1 MAQSARPYKD
11 SAESALTVDEDCLPP
26 VDSLRQIVL
35 NLTTSSALNVYV
47 RLRPR
52 VGGKPFSNP
61 AIKPRSDTT
70 VETTTATA
78 EHQQQKRF
86 SFTKV
91 FTELTGQSQVFEEA
105 MRSPLDA
112 FVEGKNVLLFAYGP
126 TASGKTHT
134 MQGPLKDPGIVPR
147 TLDRLFKLLGSQ
159 VCKGAPVRPDC
170 FEDVVPLNSEEEAAV
185 LALKQELLAERG
197 ARSAADF
204 STFHLPPGGDSQ
216 DSLLASRFSDE
227 SSTSSG
233 LEVMVWLSFYE
244 IYNEGLYDL
253 LVSAAPANKKV
264 RGGRRTLLKLGED
277 RSKRSFVRG
286 LVEVPVHN
294 ADEAHRLLCLARHN
308 QSIAETSLNRSSSR
322 SHCVFTVRLVC
333 SVGGEWRVSTLML
346 CDLAGSERPSKTG
359 AGGPRLR
366 EAGRINTSLMVLSR
380 CLEGLRH
387 NRDSSAKK
395 APVPFRES
403 KLTQVMQAYFTTG
416 GHVSLVVNISPSL
429 SMLEESLNALKFSA
443 VACEVVPLQLE
454 TRHER
459 CHRAVRRLTK
469 VWQRT
474 SRGDG
479 RPDPDQVSPSSTS
492 ADDDYDDAP
501 MDAADVEELFD
512 TVSALQLE
520 LASTQERL
528 KHCERMANA
537 YQAKCGE
544 YEEMVTALE
553 QTKRMLRENAD
564 REMSVRVRSACE
576 ITRLEMYRQ
585 AEAGSVMELLGRCEE
600 NERRLAELQKLLD
613 ERPAHGEALHRPT
626 STVNQGVQTEAA
638 SSKCPHCEGAN
649 SLPCKDTDGA
659 EHRSLEPL
667 QEQLSREV
675 DLRRHAEDA
684 SQEALSQ
691 LASTSQELAAALA
704 SKEELEQR
712 LADAQQVISEVH
724 GGELE
729 DLRSTIAQRDREL
742 EKLRRLCEDSAK
754 AAEEAEAQVS
764 ALREDFEKQME
775 EDVGMA
781 VFLQENGR
789 ALELDEEEARKE
801 ADEAKEA
808 LQEVQAR
815 LGLVEAE
822 LGACREELSESKE
835 AHRVALL
842 QLESTQKEL
851 AQLKNS
857 RQAQSE
863 QSAAVDENCPP
874 RTRRTTRAT
883 RARRTQAAAASSE
896 AFDDDDDDDD
906 DDFELP
912 HRTARLPKKSA
923 TVPDEAHETATGRR
937 NILGESNA
945 ESSPPPLISD
955 MVSRAYARFPKPSAV
970 GQRKPRLLSTDK
982 MDFVELDDDD
992 ED

>member
-26 VDSLRQIVL
+26 ADSLRQIVL

-52 VGGKPFSNP
+52 LGGKPFSNP

-253 LVSAAPANKKV
+253 LVSAAPANKKA

-387 NRDSSAKK
+387 NRDPSAKK
-395 APVPFRES
+395 APVPFRDS

-416 GHVSLVVNISPSL
+416 GHVSLVVNICPSL

-675 DLRRHAEDA
+675 DLRRRAEDA

-712 LADAQQVISEVH
+712 LADAQ
-724 GGELE
+724 
-729 DLRSTIAQRDREL
+729 
-742 EKLRRLCEDSAK
+742 
-754 AAEEAEAQVS
+754 
-764 ALREDFEKQME
+764 
-775 EDVGMA
+775 
-781 VFLQENGR
+781 QENGR

-883 RARRTQAAAASSE
+883 RARRTRAAAASSE

-906 DDFELP
+906 GDFELP

-955 MVSRAYARFPKPSAV
+955 MVSRAYARFPKPSAA

>member
-712 LADAQQVISEVH
+712 LADAQQ
-724 GGELE
+724 
-729 DLRSTIAQRDREL
+729 
-742 EKLRRLCEDSAK
+742 
-754 AAEEAEAQVS
+754 
-764 ALREDFEKQME
+764 
-775 EDVGMA
+775 
-781 VFLQENGR
+781 ENGR